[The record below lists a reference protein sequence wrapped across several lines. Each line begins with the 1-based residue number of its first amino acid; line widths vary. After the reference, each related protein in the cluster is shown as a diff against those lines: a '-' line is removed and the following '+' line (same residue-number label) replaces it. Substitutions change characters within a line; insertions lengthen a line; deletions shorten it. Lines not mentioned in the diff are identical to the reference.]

1 MTTTTALLAAST
13 TRPFETLDVWYI
25 AISAFLVAVSGVLAL
40 AETALTR
47 MSRVKAIALQEEGR
61 KGAKKL
67 VKLVSHPESFLNS
80 LLLLLMLCHFVTA
93 TLLGL
98 VFDGVFGS
106 WGIVAA
112 VGVDILIIFV
122 FAEAAP
128 KTWAVMSPEKS
139 ALLVAPLIGSITNFP
154 PVRWMSRMLIG
165 LANVVIRGKGL
176 REGPYVTESEILA
189 LADAAADEDVI
200 EREERQLIHSIIDFG
215 DTVVREVMVP
225 RPDMFTIK
233 GSATIDAA
241 IDVIVESGFSRVPV
255 IGDGIDD
262 VLGIVYAKDLMRAHR
277 AGRHAEFV
285 SEIVRPAKFL
295 PDSKAVAHL
304 MREMQREKYHMALLV
319 DEYGGTAGLV
329 TLEDLIEELIGDI
342 VDEFDVEEAE
352 FEKLPGGDVRVS
364 GGFSIDELNDV
375 LESDLPSEDWD
386 TVGGLILGLSGRVPG
401 QGEVLETLGYRFAI
415 ERVQGR
421 RISTVRV
428 SRLPERTKPDHE

>member
-1 MTTTTALLAAST
+1 MKFFALSN
-13 TRPFETLDVWYI
+13 TRSFSTLDGWYI
-25 AISAFLVAVSGVLAL
+25 AISILLVMASGVLAL

-61 KGAKKL
+61 KGARKL

-80 LLLLLMLCHFVTA
+80 LLLLLMLCHFVAA

-98 VFDGVFGS
+98 VFDGVMGS

-112 VGVDILIIFV
+112 VAVDILIIFV

-139 ALLVAPLIGSITNFP
+139 ALLVAPLISSITNFP
-154 PVRWMSRMLIG
+154 PVKWMSRMLIG
-165 LANVVIRGKGL
+165 LANIVIRGKGL

-233 GSATIDAA
+233 GSSTIDSA

-255 IGDGIDD
+255 VGDGIDD

-277 AGRHAEFV
+277 AGRHAELV
-285 SEIVRPAKFL
+285 HEIVRPARFL

-304 MREMQREKYHMALLV
+304 MREMQRDKYHMALLV

-375 LESDLPSEDWD
+375 LDSDLPSEDWD

-401 QGEVLETLGYRFAI
+401 QGEVLETLGYRFAV
-415 ERVQGR
+415 ERVVGR

-428 SRLPERTKPDHE
+428 SRLPETGKNDRD